1 MAVVAAPAQ
10 ELPVQVMRSRLSVGQ
25 RLWRIARAKPVG
37 AVAAV
42 ICILLIL
49 VAVFAPLIAPQAPN
63 AVDPIKN
70 PRLLAP
76 SLSHPLGTDN
86 LFRDMYSRILV
97 GSRISLGIGFAAV
110 FFWNDIRNDAGAVE
124 RIFRR
129 QD

>member
-1 MAVVAAPAQ
+1 MAIAVPAQ
-10 ELPVQVMRSRLSVGQ
+10 EIAIQTMRTRPTVAR

-42 ICILLIL
+42 VCVALIL

-76 SLSHPLGTDN
+76 SFSHPLGTDN
-86 LFRDMYSRILV
+86 LFRDMYSRILI

-110 FFWNDIRNDAGAVE
+110 FFDPVE
-124 RIFRR
+124 ITEASSSLRKTEATPF
-129 QD
+129 